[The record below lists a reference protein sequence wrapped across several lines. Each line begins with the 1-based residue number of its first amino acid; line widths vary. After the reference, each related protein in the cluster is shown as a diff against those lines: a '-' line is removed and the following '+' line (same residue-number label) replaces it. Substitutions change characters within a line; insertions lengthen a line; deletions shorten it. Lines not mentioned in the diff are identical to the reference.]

1 MLPYE
6 LKVAFRYLVSSRLQT
21 ALILAGVAVG
31 IVAFTFMAALI
42 NGLEVDLTRDVIGN
56 IAHVTLE
63 PPDRLPRLLPEPG
76 EVGSDE
82 DRDAED
88 HRALVAVQRGG
99 ERRSEIPG
107 WRRIAEV
114 VEATPGI
121 TAVAPQ
127 VVGSGFLRRGE
138 QVRPI
143 TFTGAAEGKLSAIVD
158 LEGSL
163 VRGDARLGPE
173 DALVGID
180 TAGELGLSPGQRM
193 ILESERGRT
202 RTLTVRG
209 VFDVGGMINEQVVFV
224 DLSTAQSLMEME
236 GAVSVIETKVA
247 DIYAAPKIAALLAG
261 STALEAEHWI
271 ERNERLQEALV
282 AQGRSGSLIKA
293 FSLLTIVIGIASVLL
308 LSVVRRQGEIGILRS
323 FGVSKLSVSAIF
335 WLQGLLLGLS
345 GSSAGAALGWLFC
358 RLLLALTRGPD
369 GEAALPVDP
378 ARGEYG
384 TAIVL
389 ATLAGAAAAILPA
402 RRAASVDPVEVI
414 QH

>member
-1 MLPYE
+1 MIYE
-6 LKVAFRYLVSSRLQT
+6 LKVALRYLVSSRLQT

-63 PPDRLPRLLPEPG
+63 PPDRAPGLLEDPRQRGQRQQREGLRP
-76 EVGSDE
+76 
-82 DRDAED
+82 
-88 HRALVAVQRGG
+88 LVAVQKGG

-107 WRRIAEV
+107 WRRLAEV

-127 VVGSGFLRRGE
+127 VEGSGFLRRGE
-138 QVRPI
+138 RVRPI
-143 TFTGAAEGKLSAIVD
+143 TFSGAAEGRLSAIVD
-158 LEGSL
+158 LEGNL

-173 DALVGID
+173 DALVGVD
-180 TAGELGLSPGQRM
+180 TAADLGLAPGQRM
-193 ILESERGRT
+193 TLESERGRS

-236 GAVSVIETKVA
+236 GAVSVIEIKVA
-247 DIYAAPKIAALLAG
+247 DIYRAPEIAALLAG
-261 STALEAEHWI
+261 STGLEAEHWI
-271 ERNERLQEALV
+271 ERNERLQEALT
-282 AQGRSGSLIKA
+282 AQGRSGALIKA

-308 LSVVRRQGEIGILRS
+308 LSAVRRQGEIGILRS
-323 FGVSKLSVSAIF
+323 FGVSKLSVSIIF
-335 WLQGLLLGLS
+335 WLQGLLLGLL

-384 TAIVL
+384 TAVLL

-414 QH
+414 QQ